1 MQRKLIADGESESSE
16 SSESSSDGDGRP
28 PKIKRARGSAKSLA
42 ILESVGLQ
50 HDMVEACTKRIKL
63 GDKTVSEI
71 SWFDKIM
78 PAVCMVCQLEDFR
91 ASAKELEHAKPVVN
105 VCIVVNAK

>member
-1 MQRKLIADGESESSE
+1 MANLNPLNPLKAPLMAPAGHQKSKGRGGPQRAS
-16 SSESSSDGDGRP
+16 
-28 PKIKRARGSAKSLA
+28 A

-50 HDMVEACTKRIKL
+50 HDMVEARTKRIKL